1 MGRRG
6 GRPSKLTAELVE
18 EIVQGV
24 RAGLDPEVAAGL
36 ADVGASTLRRWRAR
50 GERKCGGPEADLAK
64 GLRDAERRTTLAAAA
79 CLQKQIL
86 AGDARAALAWLERK
100 LPEHYAPR
108 SPLFT
113 LRHLLRL
120 ATEDSEHAEAWRHLM
135 DAVAR
140 AFAKLKPFGAE
151 APADEDEAELRAD
164 LEEKGLPPEK
174 VGEALHLV
182 RQLRMLEGDAG
193 GKGAGDAGKN
203 GEASGGGGA
212 P

>member
-6 GRPSKLTAELVE
+6 GRPSKLTAELVH

-24 RAGLDPEVAAGL
+24 VGGLDADIAARLSG
-36 ADVGASTLRRWRAR
+36 VGPSTLRRWRAR
-50 GERKCGGPEADLAK
+50 GERKGTGPEAELAK
-64 GLRDAERRTTLAAAA
+64 GLRDAERRTTLAAAV

-86 AGDARAALAWLERK
+86 AGDAKAALAFLERK
-100 LPEHYAPR
+100 LPEFYAPR

-140 AFAKLKPFGAE
+140 AFAKLKPFGAA
-151 APADEDEAELRAD
+151 APDEEDEADLRAG
-164 LEEKGLPPEK
+164 LEEQGLPPEK
-174 VGEALHLV
+174 LGEALLLL
-182 RQLRMLEGDAG
+182 RQLRMLGHGAGGDARG
-193 GKGAGDAGKN
+193 EGRN
-203 GEASGGGGA
+203 GEARGAGGT

>member
-6 GRPSKLTAELVE
+6 GRPSKLTAELVH

-24 RAGLDPEVAAGL
+24 VGGLDPDVAARFSG
-36 ADVGASTLRRWRAR
+36 VGPSTLRRWRAR
-50 GERKCGGPEADLAK
+50 GERKGTGPEAELAK

-86 AGDARAALAWLERK
+86 SGDAKAALAFLERK
-100 LPEHYAPR
+100 LPEFYAPR

-140 AFAKLKPFGAE
+140 AFAKLKPFGAA
-151 APADEDEAELRAD
+151 APDEEDEAELQAA
-164 LEEKGLPPEK
+164 LEEKGLPEEK
-174 VGEALHLV
+174 VGEALHL
-182 RQLRMLEGDAG
+182 LRSLRALE
-193 GKGAGDAGKN
+193 
-203 GEASGGGGA
+203 GGGGEGQQGA
-212 P
+212 GGNGHVPRGGMP